1 MSSPPDQNGSP
12 APAPDRS
19 EPVLRTLSPLLRNLA
34 QSVRTWLDTKHRYP
48 LPTIA
53 RATLEGLVTD
63 LNRQAEALD
72 QDRPMLVVMLMGGTG
87 VGKSTLLNALAGGD
101 IAQASFARPTTKD
114 PVVYFHESVKP
125 ESLDPVLQK
134 CRLAMHNR
142 GDLREKVLVDTP
154 DLDSNDLEN
163 REILYRV
170 LPVADIVLYVGS
182 QEKYHDKLGWDLFLQ
197 QRRRRAFAFVMNK
210 WDRCQNVGVG
220 LRPDEDWLHDLKEEG
235 FQDPLLFRVCAQHW
249 VDVAKHRE
257 GDGQTPSHG
266 LPPVEAHGL
275 PPVGV
280 ASPAESSTPTEA
292 APTSTEAAPDPKVL
306 ITAPETLPARPYLPE
321 QLPAGEQ
328 FEQLV
333 AWLNSGLNRLEIEA
347 IKARGIS
354 QLLRQLLTT
363 LEAACPPD
371 LRDVSERTRS
381 SWERLLV
388 EEAKATANVL
398 LNTLDPYQREIE
410 HYFAVE
416 TQRRFRGLMAGYLNL
431 FTKAKYA
438 SKNLGERIPFLP
450 RPLQKVETPASWD
463 LQTFT
468 RTCSS
473 VAGER
478 HLDARG
484 RALANRLLLEADQQG
499 YPLELLNQP
508 TEAASHLDWRQRYAQ
523 ALIEILHHVEQ
534 QWSNPTGTR
543 KAVQSAVIF
552 MADWVPTVALLG
564 TCIMLLWQYTMSNR
578 SFDRGDLV
586 LPFIILLISLIIM
599 HFIIAFVLPMRWP
612 AMRGEFHRQLEKR
625 LMADLQN
632 TYSSIPQEV
641 AGILRDERR
650 QAEKLAAE
658 TREVADWLH
667 AREQAASI
675 TSLYG
680 H

>member
-1 MSSPPDQNGSP
+1 MSSPPEQNGSP

-34 QSVRTWLDTKHRYP
+34 TSVRNWLDAKHRYP
-48 LPTIA
+48 LATIA
-53 RATLEGLVTD
+53 RATLEGLVGD
-63 LNRQAEALD
+63 LNRQADALD
-72 QDRPMLVVMLMGGTG
+72 MDRPMLVIMLMGGTG

-125 ESLDPVLQK
+125 DRLDPVLQK
-134 CRLAMHNR
+134 CRLAQHNR
-142 GDLREKVLVDTP
+142 ADLREKVLVDTP

-163 REILYRV
+163 REILFRV

-182 QEKYHDKLGWDLFLQ
+182 QEKYHDKLGWDLFMQ
-197 QRRRRAFAFVMNK
+197 QRRRRAFAFIMNK

-220 LRPDEDWLHDLKEEG
+220 MRPDEDWMRDLKDEG

-249 VDVAKHRE
+249 VDVAKHKE
-257 GDGQTPSHG
+257 QDGQAHAA
-266 LPPVEAHGL
+266 PPVAVESA
-275 PPVGV
+275 PAP
-280 ASPAESSTPTEA
+280 SPAADGTASAEA
-292 APTSTEAAPDPKVL
+292 GPDPNVL
-306 ITAPETLPARPYLPE
+306 ITAPETLPARPQLPE
-321 QLPAGEQ
+321 QLPDGEQ
-328 FEQLV
+328 FQQLV

-354 QLLRQLLTT
+354 QLLKQLLTT
-363 LEAACPPD
+363 LESACPPD
-371 LRDVSERTRS
+371 LRDVSERTRGA
-381 SWERLLV
+381 WERLLV
-388 EEAKATANVL
+388 EEAKATADVL

-416 TQRRFRGLMAGYLNL
+416 TQRRFRGLMAGYLSL

-450 RPLQKVETPASWD
+450 KPFQKVETPATWD
-463 LQTFT
+463 LQAFT

-508 TEAASHLDWRQRYAQ
+508 TEAAAQLDWRQRYAQ
-523 ALIEILHHVEQ
+523 ALIEILQHVEQ

-543 KAVQSAVIF
+543 KAIQSTVIF
-552 MADWVPTVALLG
+552 LADWVPSVALLG
-564 TCIMLLWQYTMSNR
+564 TCVMLLWQYTMSNR

-586 LPFIILLISLIIM
+586 LPFIIVLICLIIL
-599 HFIIAFVLPMRWP
+599 HFVIAFVLPMRWP
-612 AMRGEFHRQLEKR
+612 AMRGEFHHELEKR
-625 LMADLQN
+625 LVADLSN
-632 TYSSIPQEV
+632 TYSGIPQDV
-641 AGILRDERR
+641 ANILREERR
-650 QAEKLAAE
+650 QAEKLVAE
-658 TREVADWLH
+658 TKETAEWLRQ
-667 AREQAASI
+667 REQAASI

-680 H
+680 N